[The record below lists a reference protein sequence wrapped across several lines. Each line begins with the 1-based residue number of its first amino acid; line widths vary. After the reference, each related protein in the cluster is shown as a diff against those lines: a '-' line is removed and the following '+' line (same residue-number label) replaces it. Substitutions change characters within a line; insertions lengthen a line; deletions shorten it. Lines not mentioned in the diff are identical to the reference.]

1 MKKIMSLIKAVF
13 TEDMNLFKYK
23 TKANSSKLKKIV
35 FPTLLVCLVMYA
47 AGTYLYLIAEPLS
60 KVNLT
65 YIMLSIVLLLV
76 TILTFIE
83 GIYKSQG
90 ILFDCKDNDLL
101 FSLPIKKSSILY
113 VRIFKLLSFQFL
125 YNLLILL
132 PAFILYIYFE
142 SPNVSFYI
150 ISFIFLFL
158 IPIIP
163 TTLSCIIGYFIKHL
177 TSKFKAKRIIQSLLT
192 AIVMIVIFVISFQ
205 IETFMNNIV
214 EHATSINDILTKIYY
229 PIGSYI
235 SLINN
240 FDFVELIKVIL
251 FNVVPFI
258 LFIYIGSIYYFKIIS
273 KNNEF
278 GLVTSKKKVI
288 RVRSKISSL
297 ISKELS
303 RFFSSTVYIFN
314 TSFGI
319 ILLVV
324 ATILLCIKGPGILG
338 MIIQNENQNFN
349 ISEYLPIIY
358 CGLIIFVGCM
368 TSITSSSISLEGKG
382 INITKS
388 LPIDTQTI
396 FKSKIL
402 TSLVITLPLILLS
415 DLIFILRFKI
425 NYIYIIYI
433 ILLSFI
439 VPSLT
444 AIIGL
449 LVNLKYPKLN
459 YSNDT
464 EVVKQSISSGISVF
478 TGMILFAISVFVLIK
493 FYTDAVTVLLILI
506 AVYTLIIVLLWH
518 VLCRYGSKLFSKLSI

>member
-1 MKKIMSLIKAVF
+1 MKKLISLIKAVF

-23 TKANSSKLKKIV
+23 TKTNSSKFKKT
-35 FPTLLVCLVMYA
+35 FFLALLACLVMYA
-47 AGTYLYLIAEPLS
+47 AGTYLYFIAEPLS

-76 TILTFIE
+76 TVLTFIE

-101 FSLPIKKSSILY
+101 FSLPIKKSYILY
-113 VRIFKLLSFQFL
+113 VRIFKLLAFQFL
-125 YNLLILL
+125 YNLLIIL
-132 PAFILYIYFE
+132 PAFILYVYFE
-142 SPNVSFYI
+142 SPSVSFYV

-177 TSKFKAKRIIQSLLT
+177 TSRFKAKRIIESLLT
-192 AIVMIVIFVISFQ
+192 AMVMIIIFVISFQ
-205 IETFMNNIV
+205 IDSFMNNIV
-214 EHATSINDILTKIYY
+214 EHATSINDVLTKIYY
-229 PIGSYI
+229 PIGAYI
-235 SLINN
+235 SLINK
-240 FDFVELIKVIL
+240 FDLIELIKVIL
-251 FNVVPFI
+251 FNIIPFV

-278 GLVTSKKKVI
+278 GLITSKKKVI
-288 RVRSKISSL
+288 KVRSKISSL

-314 TSFGI
+314 TSFGV

-324 ATILLCIKGPGILG
+324 TTILLCLKGPGIVEMFVEEGSESL
-338 MIIQNENQNFN
+338 N
-349 ISEYLPIIY
+349 ITEYLPIIY
-358 CGLIIFVGCM
+358 CGLVIFVGCM

-388 LPIDTQTI
+388 LPVDAKTI

-402 TSLVITLPLILLS
+402 TSLIITLPLVILS
-415 DLIFILRFKI
+415 DLIFIIRFKI
-425 NYIYIIYI
+425 DYIYIIYI
-433 ILLSFI
+433 ILLSLI

-444 AIIGL
+444 AILGL

-464 EVVKQSISSGISVF
+464 EVVKQSMSSGICVF
-478 TGMILFAISVFVLIK
+478 VGMILFAISVMVLIK

-506 AVYTLIIVLLWH
+506 SIYTLITILLWQI
-518 VLCRYGSKLFSKLSI
+518 LCRYGSRLFSKLSV